1 MKKLFLILLTTLL
14 PMLASAYDIE
24 VKNADGKTIYY
35 NWIND
40 NTELEITYRFSP
52 YEDYSG
58 SIVIPDLVKYN
69 GQNYSVTSIGK
80 EAFNG
85 CFGLT
90 SVTIPNSVTSIGDY
104 AFRACSGLTSVTI
117 PNSVTSIGNCAFAAC
132 YGLTSITVEEGNSI
146 YDSRDNCNAVIEK
159 SKNILIFGCQ
169 NTIIPNSVT
178 SIGEWAFC
186 DCSGLTSVTIP
197 NSVKSIGSY
206 AFVGCSGLTSI
217 TIPNSVTSIGE
228 GSFSSC
234 SGLTSITISNSVTS
248 IRKWTFQSCLS
259 LTSITIP
266 NSVTSIGEEA
276 FYKCSA
282 LTSFTIPNSVTSI
295 GNYAFEGCTGLTSL
309 TIGNSV
315 TSINIGIFAGCS
327 GLTSITIGNSVKKIG
342 GWAFSGCSGL
352 TSITIP
358 NCVTSI
364 GESAFSQCF
373 GLTSITIGNSV
384 KTIGSCAFSG
394 CSNLID
400 VTCYRET
407 VPNTKSDAFQDS
419 YIESATLHVPSA
431 SVDAYNAKEPWN
443 NFKSIVA
450 IDDETPTTQKCEK
463 PTISYINGKLTY
475 NCATEGAEYV
485 TSISDTDIKT
495 HYGNEISLT
504 ATYNISVYATK
515 AGYDN
520 SDVATATLCWIDKE
534 PQTEGIT
541 DGIAQIAARP
551 VLIKTDNGFITVE
564 GVDERTNVSIYTT
577 DGKQVGSA
585 ISQNSTATIAT
596 SIQPSSIAIVKVG
609 EKSVKVIIH

>member
-40 NTELEITYRFSP
+40 NTELEVTYRFSP

-69 GQNYSVTSIGK
+69 GQNYSVTSIGD
-80 EAFNG
+80 EAFRE
-85 CFGLT
+85 CSGLT
-90 SVTIPNSVTSIGDY
+90 SITIPNSVTSIGEY
-104 AFRACSGLTSVTI
+104 AFCDCKGLTSVTI

-178 SIGEWAFC
+178 SIREWAFC

-266 NSVTSIGEEA
+266 KSVTSIGEEA

-327 GLTSITIGNSVKKIG
+327 
-342 GWAFSGCSGL
+342 
-352 TSITIP
+352 
-358 NCVTSI
+358 
-364 GESAFSQCF
+364 

-564 GVDERTNVSIYTT
+564 GVDERTNVSVYTT

-596 SIQPSSIAIVKVG
+596 SIQPGSIAIVKVG